1 MSLLLRSCSVLHCLG
16 PYISPPDPHTQRG
29 GGGRRKEKEKQLTSN
44 FGFLSLLLQNGP
56 RDRGEMNGEPGKGRI
71 YAQRTYRDC
80 RSYCR
85 AGWRRA
91 VAFVPPPTF
100 VLVRVLGLKGR
111 RTLNEESFYANTH
124 THCEEE
130 EKGRLRLSESRLT
143 FAPHPLSFSFTGI
156 FCT

>member
-1 MSLLLRSCSVLHCLG
+1 M
-16 PYISPPDPHTQRG
+16 
-29 GGGRRKEKEKQLTSN
+29 TSN

-100 VLVRVLGLKGR
+100 VLARVLGLKGR

-124 THCEEE
+124 AHTAKRRR
-130 EKGRLRLSESRLT
+130 KGGCDFLSHVSRLLLI
-143 FAPHPLSFSFTGI
+143 LSLFPSLVSFVHKREKVS
-156 FCT
+156 FFLFPVLLL